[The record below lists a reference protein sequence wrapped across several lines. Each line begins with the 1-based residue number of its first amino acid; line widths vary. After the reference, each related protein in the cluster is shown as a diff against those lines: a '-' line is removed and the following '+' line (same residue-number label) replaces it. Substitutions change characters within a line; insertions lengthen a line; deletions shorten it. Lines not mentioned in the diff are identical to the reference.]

1 MKKRFYV
8 YILSLICSTMA
19 FSQKDMRAGYSDM
32 FKQFRTLQ
40 NNLSMYDG
48 WKYIVENVYDI
59 PFWKTIRNG
68 EYRTWLTEDV
78 FHIEKTDSD
87 RNGNIYFYKLFDAF
101 DICPDSVSLHG
112 EVMLQSDSAIFVV
125 NINRKEIMCRKEI
138 YAVNNTAWTK
148 FNVTIPY
155 KEGLNYTGIDF
166 YIHGMNSGDRVC
178 LRNFGIDADGV
189 NIDDY
194 IGKRASNDDHEFDV
208 SSMFRFDNTTLTK
221 EQTER
226 LETICLVWGFAKY
239 YNERIRQGERDWNY
253 DLFRILN
260 KAYNQKDKAAFNRAL
275 AECIPSF
282 KTRKKDKYLSP
293 NNNDSIISQIS
304 FDWMERQRLGRRLYN
319 RLRSMRD
326 EQHGDAMMTVGY
338 QNSNEEIIQERVAM
352 FKNESAYDN
361 INPNDDGY
369 RMLTLFRFWNM
380 MYYFHP
386 YIGHFEKKWRELLPE
401 YIRVFAKA
409 RDRKDFEIACAG
421 LISAVK
427 DSHTLIYGLET
438 NIDGELM
445 WKYNNY
451 LPVEAVMSDSC
462 RILITRI
469 NAENYPKDGIL
480 PGDYI
485 IGVNGKSIYDIRKDA
500 DKYNHYAN
508 LSADQYAPTYISF
521 PGKSVTYTVERDG
534 ERKDVYINDFMSYW
548 EKYKARESSTPA
560 TDTFENGII
569 YINLAAIN
577 TDSLT
582 KVLNNNIESK
592 AIIFDMRGYPVD
604 YPAILD
610 TLTGFLYPESKS
622 IMRRS
627 YADLNTP
634 GTFRLNNCYTKKY
647 GKTNPNYYK
656 GKVAVLVNGTTI
668 SAAEIVAL
676 AIKNAPKATVIGE
689 PTAGALARITFQPLL
704 GGASTRITGAGVYLN
719 DGRCTYP
726 DGIPLDFVVHQMP
739 EDIKA
744 DKDTQLEFA
753 KTLLAK

>member
-178 LRNFGIDADGV
+178 LRNFGMDADGV

-253 DLFRILN
+253 DLLRILN

-282 KTRKKDKYLSP
+282 KTRKINILV
-293 NNNDSIISQIS
+293 
-304 FDWMERQRLGRRLYN
+304 LTT
-319 RLRSMRD
+319 
-326 EQHGDAMMTVGY
+326 MT
-338 QNSNEEIIQERVAM
+338 A
-352 FKNESAYDN
+352 
-361 INPNDDGY
+361 
-369 RMLTLFRFWNM
+369 
-380 MYYFHP
+380 
-386 YIGHFEKKWRELLPE
+386 
-401 YIRVFAKA
+401 
-409 RDRKDFEIACAG
+409 
-421 LISAVK
+421 
-427 DSHTLIYGLET
+427 
-438 NIDGELM
+438 
-445 WKYNNY
+445 
-451 LPVEAVMSDSC
+451 
-462 RILITRI
+462 
-469 NAENYPKDGIL
+469 
-480 PGDYI
+480 
-485 IGVNGKSIYDIRKDA
+485 
-500 DKYNHYAN
+500 
-508 LSADQYAPTYISF
+508 
-521 PGKSVTYTVERDG
+521 
-534 ERKDVYINDFMSYW
+534 
-548 EKYKARESSTPA
+548 
-560 TDTFENGII
+560 
-569 YINLAAIN
+569 
-577 TDSLT
+577 
-582 KVLNNNIESK
+582 
-592 AIIFDMRGYPVD
+592 
-604 YPAILD
+604 
-610 TLTGFLYPESKS
+610 
-622 IMRRS
+622 
-627 YADLNTP
+627 
-634 GTFRLNNCYTKKY
+634 
-647 GKTNPNYYK
+647 
-656 GKVAVLVNGTTI
+656 
-668 SAAEIVAL
+668 
-676 AIKNAPKATVIGE
+676 
-689 PTAGALARITFQPLL
+689 
-704 GGASTRITGAGVYLN
+704 
-719 DGRCTYP
+719 
-726 DGIPLDFVVHQMP
+726 
-739 EDIKA
+739 
-744 DKDTQLEFA
+744 
-753 KTLLAK
+753 